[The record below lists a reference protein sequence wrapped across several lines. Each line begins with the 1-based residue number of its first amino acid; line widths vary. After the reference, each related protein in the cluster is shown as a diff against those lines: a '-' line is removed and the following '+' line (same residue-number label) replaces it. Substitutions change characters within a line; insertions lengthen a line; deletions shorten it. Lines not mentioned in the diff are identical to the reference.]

1 MGLLDRADEKKFI
14 SPAEEQPHELD
25 ELGKSLLDRIQ
36 RIPAGAHV
44 PYTALSLL
52 RAYGSFQAGTFFKL
66 ENENYLSC
74 ASVGLG
80 IKKLSVPCSMVFT
93 PGRASLKFFNF
104 SPEEKQALGFLD
116 RSMNLWCFPMDNGE
130 PWNAVLIIQC
140 IECQTL
146 NLQNLS
152 LLLDAILDIVHPI
165 TGKKM
170 QTEPE
175 IISETHIV
183 VELEPEIIG
192 GADDEN
198 AETGQQSTGIEES
211 AETPDVI
218 SDVIVEPGQI
228 NSEDHHS
235 LLADLEEHFQGN
247 ESLDGLIIDIPAE
260 LQDEESKGLN
270 KIRTMTSH
278 FAMLRL
284 LSPGR
289 ILLLFPQSYDR
300 ELIAHRLSQSLKA
313 QVLLTLMQKITAKPW
328 S

>member
-1 MGLLDRADEKKFI
+1 MRMDRLTLRVQDIINSARNIAAENNSAEIHPEHILKAAIYQEGGIFNAIAEKLGASVNEIKNELNRYIESMPKQTGGSLAD
-14 SPAEEQPHELD
+14 
-25 ELGKSLLDRIQ
+25 
-36 RIPAGAHV
+36 
-44 PYTALSLL
+44 ALSAKAREMLSEAWNSTVQL
-52 RAYGSFQAGTFFKL
+52 GDQ
-66 ENENYLSC
+66 YLSTEHLLI
-74 ASVGLG
+74 ALSTSDSSKARHILNSHGFNKESILRV
-80 IKKLSVPCSMVFT
+80 IMDIRHNKK
-93 PGRASLKFFNF
+93 
-104 SPEEKQALGFLD
+104 
-116 RSMNLWCFPMDNGE
+116 
-130 PWNAVLIIQC
+130 
-140 IECQTL
+140 
-146 NLQNLS
+146 
-152 LLLDAILDIVHPI
+152 
-165 TGKKM
+165 
-170 QTEPE
+170 
-175 IISETHIV
+175 
-183 VELEPEIIG
+183 
-192 GADDEN
+192 ADDEN